1 MRISYKKATNTETVT
16 IQQIYDLIKDDLKK
30 VESEFKKN
38 LHSNIFLIRKMGE
51 YILGSGGKRIRPLLV
66 LLSSKLCNYKGES
79 HVPFASI
86 VEFIHTATLLHDDV
100 VDEAD
105 MRRGNISANAVW
117 GNGAS
122 VLVGDF
128 LYSKSFYLMIEHGD
142 MEILRVISKTTTQMS
157 EGEILQLLKS
167 NDPDTTE
174 DEYLEIL
181 KSKTAML
188 MSAACQIGAILGR
201 VSKEKKEALARFG
214 LNIGM
219 SFQLTD
225 DCLDYTSSNDEFG
238 KTVGNDLKEGKITMP
253 LIHLLRNSTPDEK
266 ENVIKMIGS
275 HELDEEKLISVIDMI
290 NKYGS
295 VEYTMAKAKRYID
308 EAKSSL
314 DIFEPSLEKSA
325 LLGFSEYV
333 FERRF

>member
-105 MRRGNISANAVW
+105 MRRGNISANEVW

>member
-1 MRISYKKATNTETVT
+1 
-16 IQQIYDLIKDDLKK
+16 
-30 VESEFKKN
+30 
-38 LHSNIFLIRKMGE
+38 
-51 YILGSGGKRIRPLLV
+51 
-66 LLSSKLCNYKGES
+66 
-79 HVPFASI
+79 
-86 VEFIHTATLLHDDV
+86 
-100 VDEAD
+100 
-105 MRRGNISANAVW
+105 
-117 GNGAS
+117 
-122 VLVGDF
+122 
-128 LYSKSFYLMIEHGD
+128 
-142 MEILRVISKTTTQMS
+142 
-157 EGEILQLLKS
+157 
-167 NDPDTTE
+167 
-174 DEYLEIL
+174 
-181 KSKTAML
+181 ML

-308 EAKSSL
+308 EAKSSH